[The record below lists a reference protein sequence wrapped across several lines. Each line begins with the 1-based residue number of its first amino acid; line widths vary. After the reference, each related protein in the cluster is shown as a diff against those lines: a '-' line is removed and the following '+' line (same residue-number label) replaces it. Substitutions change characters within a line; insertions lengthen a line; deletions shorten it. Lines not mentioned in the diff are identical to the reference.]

1 MRGEV
6 ASFRLADNFSPGLL
20 TTASQRPDR
29 ETEHLA
35 VWQNG
40 KVQDLGTLGGADW
53 YDPAAINN
61 RGEVTGTFGPYAMG
75 PGDVSPDSI
84 FLFFW
89 SSGKMH
95 DLGSDGEAAAL
106 NNLGQVVGWKTWP
119 DGQHGFVYQGGTT
132 REIKNP
138 LGRGISAVVA
148 INDRGQ
154 MVQVAF
160 DAGGANA
167 RVHAF
172 LLNGNSVT
180 ELNPPLGH
188 SLSFYS
194 RPVLTSAGQVIF
206 KDSAG
211 VGTLP
216 GFPHTDIVATNTQG
230 VSVGSASEDDALLG
244 HLKYRAVVWQ
254 SGSLYDLNDLVPRH
268 AGVLEQAV
276 GLNSHGQIIGSGEDA
291 HGRFQGFLLTPITK

>member
-1 MRGEV
+1 MTRFAGTGINDKGEMCGV
-6 ASFRLADNFSPGLL
+6 MGSGRKNPS
-20 TTASQRPDR
+20 SQQPDR

-40 KVQDLGTLGGADW
+40 KVQDLGTLDGADW
-53 YDPAAINN
+53 CNPTAINN
-61 RGEVTGTFGPYAMG
+61 RGEVIGTVGPYAMG
-75 PGDVSPDSI
+75 PGDTNPESI
-84 FLFFW
+84 RRFFW
-89 SSGKMH
+89 SRGKMH

-138 LGRGISAVVA
+138 LGSGVSAAVA

-160 DAGGANA
+160 GSRGANE
-167 RVHAF
+167 RVHAYF
-172 LLNGNSVT
+172 LDGSSVT
-180 ELNPPLGH
+180 ELNPPPGY

-216 GFPHTDIVATNTQG
+216 GFTHTDIVAT
-230 VSVGSASEDDALLG
+230 
-244 HLKYRAVVWQ
+244 RAC
-254 SGSLYDLNDLVPRH
+254 
-268 AGVLEQAV
+268 
-276 GLNSHGQIIGSGEDA
+276 
-291 HGRFQGFLLTPITK
+291 